1 MKILV
6 PLADGFEEI
15 EAVTVIDVLR
25 RAGLTVTTA
34 ALSGLDVKGS
44 HGIIMKADTS
54 LSECDPSMFDAIAL
68 PGGPGTKNLRDS
80 DRLIE
85 FIKAINAKNGV
96 CAAVCAAPTVL
107 AKAGILKGKRVT
119 CFPGEEAGLDGGVH
133 SGANVEIDGRIVT
146 GKSAGT
152 ALVFALMLVKAFL
165 GKDAAAQMKSK
176 LYASMDGIDF

>member
-1 MKILV
+1 MKVLV
-6 PLADGFEEI
+6 PLAEGFEEI

-44 HGIIMKADTS
+44 HGIIVKADTS

-68 PGGPGTKNLRDS
+68 PGGPGTKNLRES
-80 DRLIE
+80 ERVIE

-107 AKAGILKGKRVT
+107 ARAGILKGKKVT
-119 CFPGEEAGLDGGVH
+119 CFPGEESNLGGGFH
-133 SGANVEIDGRIVT
+133 TGANAEIDGQIVT

-152 ALVFALMLVKAFL
+152 ALVFSLMLVKALL
-165 GKDAAAQMKSK
+165 GKDVAAQMKSK
-176 LYASMDGIDF
+176 LYASMEGLDF